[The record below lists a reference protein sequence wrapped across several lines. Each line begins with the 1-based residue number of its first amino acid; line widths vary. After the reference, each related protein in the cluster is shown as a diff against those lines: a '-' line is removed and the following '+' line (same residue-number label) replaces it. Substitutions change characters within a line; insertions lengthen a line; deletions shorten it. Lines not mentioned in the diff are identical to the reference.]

1 MAKAKTPYPQV
12 SLEQV
17 IKANPALI
25 LAGSQ
30 DPGALRHWQQW
41 PMIDAV
47 KHQRLQLINSDELH
61 RFTPRALNAV
71 QQVCDAIS
79 HLQTK

>member
-1 MAKAKTPYPQV
+1 
-12 SLEQV
+12 
-17 IKANPALI
+17 
-25 LAGSQ
+25 
-30 DPGALRHWQQW
+30 
-41 PMIDAV
+41 MIDAV

-79 HLQTK
+79 PQQAAIVLIPGFTADGSPQDMA